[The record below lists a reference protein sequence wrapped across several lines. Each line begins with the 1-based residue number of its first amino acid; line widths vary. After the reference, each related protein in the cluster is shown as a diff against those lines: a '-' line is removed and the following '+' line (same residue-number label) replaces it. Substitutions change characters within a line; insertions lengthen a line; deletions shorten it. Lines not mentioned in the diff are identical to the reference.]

1 MAAAPPV
8 APPVALVHDDPNPPL
23 FGFLAG
29 LAAAAT
35 WSSYF
40 AVSRVG
46 VLGGL
51 GPGELMVLR
60 FAGVCLMA
68 VPCFLFL
75 PGWRLR
81 DLAGVGWLRSI
92 ALAAFVGPLYMLL
105 AGTAFTL
112 APLAHGAVIQP
123 STAAAMTLLLSILLL
138 RERPRPLQI
147 AGTGMIVAGIA
158 IIVVGEASAGT
169 AGPTAWIGD
178 LLFFIVGTLWAIFTM
193 LLRHWRLDGLRATM
207 AFSLVSGLVAL
218 PGYALIVGPEPLT
231 HISWSMLLSQ
241 LIVQGLLAGGVAII
255 LFGKAVTALGAGKAG
270 VFPALVPALA
280 LLVGIPVAGEI
291 PTTLQLVGLSSVSLG
306 LPLALGLI
314 RRRR

>member
-1 MAAAPPV
+1 MAAAPS
-8 APPVALVHDDPNPPL
+8 VALLHDDPNPPL

-29 LAAAAT
+29 LAAAVT

-40 AVSRVG
+40 AMSRVG

-51 GPGELMVLR
+51 GPAELMVLR

-81 DLAGVGWLRSI
+81 DLAGVGWLRSL

-123 STAAAMTLLLSILLL
+123 STAATMTLLLSIVLL
-138 RERPRPLQI
+138 RERPRPMQI
-147 AGTGMIVAGIA
+147 AGTGVIVSGIV
-158 IIVVGEASAGT
+158 IIVVGEAGAGT
-169 AGPTAWIGD
+169 AGPNAWIGD
-178 LLFFIVGTLWAIFTM
+178 VLFFTVGTLWAIFTM

-207 AFSLVSGLVAL
+207 AFSLVSGLIGL
-218 PGYALIVGPEPLT
+218 PGYALIVGTHPLT
-231 HISWSMLLSQ
+231 EISLSMLLSQ
-241 LIVQGLLAGGVAII
+241 LVVQGLLAGGIAII

-291 PTTLQLVGLSSVSLG
+291 PTTVQLLGLGAVSLG
-306 LPLALGLI
+306 LPLALGLV